1 MVAAH
6 AFVDRQDA
14 TPVVFDPSDGCDRRN
29 RRRTLLGTDPANQAL
44 PLAIS
49 SPEPG
54 HAPTRPLA
62 RCSATRRSGHRTALP
77 DEGSSLWSP
86 SGGAPGVAP
95 FAGFIPRAG
104 GRAAQVRRLNVS
116 DISVR
121 PGPRV
126 VRAFASA
133 PIYFR
138 RGDRPPVG
146 EHGKLEGGRSG
157 ICWRRLLGF
166 APVCGPIR
174 DLRRPR
180 IDPALGFASCRI
192 YGHDLPCIATGLNP
206 TGYQW
211 GSADPITSLRSPT
224 PAVLRAAV
232 RSYPLLGF
240 RRLLPDRGAIPK
252 ARIARERSHP
262 CWRWPGA
269 ADQRGVA
276 VPSAY

>member
-1 MVAAH
+1 LVPFSVRQPCSALRRRPASGSSRFGVSRSPRPRSCEPRSAACRPCGFSLLAKSRSAQLDLADVRGGSFDRRKRVARTAHFVLRAPVTHSSIDRTRLPSSAIRRTGAVGVTDAH
-6 AFVDRQDA
+6 ASR
-14 TPVVFDPSDGCDRRN
+14 PDPSN
-29 RRRTLLGTDPANQAL
+29 RAL

-95 FAGFIPRAG
+95 FAGLIPRAG

-138 RGDRPPVG
+138 RGDRPPLG

-157 ICWRRLLGF
+157 ICWLRLLGF
-166 APVCGPIR
+166 TPVCGPIHGPR
-174 DLRRPR
+174 WTR
-180 IDPALGFASCRI
+180 IDPALGFASCR
-192 YGHDLPCIATGLNP
+192 
-206 TGYQW
+206 
-211 GSADPITSLRSPT
+211 
-224 PAVLRAAV
+224 V
-232 RSYPLLGF
+232 
-240 RRLLPDRGAIPK
+240 
-252 ARIARERSHP
+252 
-262 CWRWPGA
+262 
-269 ADQRGVA
+269 
-276 VPSAY
+276 